1 MTSLDQLCRDALA
14 GDPDRAALEFEG
26 QWINWGTLGELAD
39 KQAVALDASGA
50 AGGKVAFVAR
60 NRPSAIAAF
69 IGLLARGCQIRMVYP
84 FQSAEALAADL
95 AKIKPAVVVAD
106 RQDFSEPVTSM
117 LCAAG
122 IAAIDLDDSGASAL
136 RTNKRSAG
144 TVDTADSE
152 PAVEI
157 LTSGTTGA
165 PKPVPLSYDFIAR
178 EIVGK
183 SQLPPELRGGGQD
196 LPPAL
201 LMFPVSNIS
210 GLYSTLPPLLSG
222 QRVVLLEK
230 FTVEAW
236 HDFVLRF
243 QPAVSGMPP
252 AGIQMVLDADI
263 PPQDLSCLRTLGTGA
278 APLDPD
284 VQRAFE
290 TRYGIPILL
299 SYGATEFAGPV
310 ARMTPDLITEWGKSK
325 HGSVGRA
332 MPGVKLRIIDAD
344 TGKEL
349 PPNEQGLLEVITE
362 RKGPDW
368 IRTSDLA
375 RIDEDG
381 FLFLLGRADGAII
394 RGGFKL
400 LPATIEHA
408 LLQHPSVSHT
418 AVVAIPDRQ
427 LGQVPAAAIECR
439 AGASIPTLAEL
450 EKHLRDRL
458 PATHIPAQW
467 RVVDA
472 LPRTPS
478 VKIDLPA
485 VRNLFATSNSDD

>member
-1 MTSLDQLCRDALA
+1 MSSLDQLCRDALA
-14 GDPDRAALEFEG
+14 GDPNRAALEFEG
-26 QWINWGTLGELAD
+26 QWIDWGTLAGLAAELD
-39 KQAVALDASGA
+39 VALDASG

-69 IGLLARGCQIRMVYP
+69 IGLLARGCQVRMVYP

-106 RQDFSEPVTSM
+106 REDFSEPVTRM
-117 LCAAG
+117 LAATG
-122 IAAIDLDDSGASAL
+122 IAAIALDDRGASAL
-136 RTNKRSAG
+136 PAAARSAESI
-144 TVDTADSE
+144 DTADTE

-165 PKPVPLSYDFIAR
+165 PKPVPLGYDFIAR
-178 EIVGK
+178 EIVAK
-183 SQLPPELRGGGQD
+183 SLLPPELRGGGQD

-222 QRVVLLEK
+222 QRVVLLER
-230 FTVEAW
+230 FTVAAW

-243 QPAVSGMPP
+243 QPTVSGMPP

-263 PPQDLSCLRTLGTGA
+263 PPEDLSCLQALGTGA
-278 APLDPD
+278 APLDPA
-284 VQRAFE
+284 VQSTFE
-290 TRYGIPILL
+290 QRYGIPILL

-310 ARMTPDLITEWGKSK
+310 ARMTPDLIAEWGESK

-332 MPGVKLRIIDAD
+332 MPGAQLRVIDPES
-344 TGKEL
+344 GEEL

-381 FLFLLGRADGAII
+381 FLFLLGRADGAIM

-408 LLQHPSVSHT
+408 LLQHPAVSHT
-418 AVVAIPDRQ
+418 AVVALPDRR

-439 AGASIPTLAEL
+439 VGAPTPTIAEL

-458 PATHIPAQW
+458 PATHIPTEWQI
-467 RVVDA
+467 VDS

-485 VRNLFATSNSDD
+485 VRNLFVNRTADD

>member
-1 MTSLDQLCRDALA
+1 MSSLDQLCQDALA
-14 GDPDRAALEFEG
+14 SEPDRAALEFEG
-26 QWINWGTLGELAD
+26 QWIDWGTLAELAA
-39 KQAVALDASGA
+39 KQDTALEASGA
-50 AGGKVAFVAR
+50 GNGTVAFVAR

-69 IGLLARGCQIRMVYP
+69 IGLLARGCPIRMVYP
-84 FQSAEALAADL
+84 FQSAESLAVDL
-95 AKIKPAVVVAD
+95 ERIRPAVVVAD
-106 RQDFSEPVTSM
+106 RDDFSEPVTRM
-117 LCAAG
+117 LAASG
-122 IAAIDLDDSGASAL
+122 SAAIALDDHGASVLLAVSGSA
-136 RTNKRSAG
+136 RSAEP
-144 TVDTADSE
+144 AHAE
-152 PAVEI
+152 PAVQI
-157 LTSGTTGA
+157 LTSGTTGT

-178 EIVGK
+178 EIVAK
-183 SQLPPELRGGGQD
+183 SQLPPELRGDGQD

-222 QRVVLLEK
+222 QRVVLLER

-236 HDFVLRF
+236 HHFVLRF
-243 QPAVSGMPP
+243 KPAVSGMPP
-252 AGIQMVLDADI
+252 AGVQMVLDADI
-263 PPQDLSCLRTLGTGA
+263 PPQDLSSLKALGTGA
-278 APLDPD
+278 APLDPG

-290 TRYGIPILL
+290 ERYGIPILL

-310 ARMTPDLITEWGKSK
+310 ARMTPDLIAEWGASK

-332 MPGVKLRIIDAD
+332 LPGAKLRVVDPD
-344 TGKEL
+344 SGEEL

-381 FLFLLGRADGAII
+381 FLFLLGRADGAIM

-418 AVVAIPDRQ
+418 AVIGLTDRR
-427 LGQVPAAAIECR
+427 LGEVPAAAIECR
-439 AGASIPTLAEL
+439 PGAPVPTTAEL

-458 PATHIPAQW
+458 PATHIPTHW
-467 RVVDA
+467 RIVDS

-485 VRNLFATSNSDD
+485 VRNLFAADG